1 MTAVTRQGRY
11 QGLGNKGAT
20 EYRGVPFAR
29 APLGELR
36 FKAPQPLPDSGAEQT
51 ADHYPMPSLQMK
63 NPVMGIQES
72 SEDCLYLNI
81 WVPDGEG
88 PFPVMVWFHGGGY
101 LAGSI
106 SQVLYN
112 GAELARS
119 QNVVVVNAAYRLGAM
134 GFADFSAVAPEL
146 DADTNLGMRDQL
158 AALQWVQENIS
169 AFAGDCG
176 QVTLF
181 GESAGGFSVGALLAC
196 PQAKDLFHS
205 AITQSG
211 AADFVLAPDQVRK
224 VTDAFVEA
232 LPGAGSAAEKL
243 ASADDTVSYTHLTLP
258 TKA

>member
-1 MTAVTRQGRY
+1 MTAVTRQGCY
-11 QGLGNKGAT
+11 QGLGNKGVT

-36 FKAPQPLPDSGAEQT
+36 FKAPQPLPDGDATQL
-51 ADHYPMPSLQMK
+51 ADRYPMPSLQMK

-101 LAGSI
+101 LAGSV

-146 DADTNLGMRDQL
+146 DADTNLGMRD
-158 AALQWVQENIS
+158 
-169 AFAGDCG
+169 
-176 QVTLF
+176 
-181 GESAGGFSVGALLAC
+181 
-196 PQAKDLFHS
+196 
-205 AITQSG
+205 
-211 AADFVLAPDQVRK
+211 
-224 VTDAFVEA
+224 
-232 LPGAGSAAEKL
+232 
-243 ASADDTVSYTHLTLP
+243 
-258 TKA
+258 